1 MNNGTNLSIGQRVNY
16 NVAANKF
23 DCRHPALSLSG
34 EIIKSEFDGE
44 LAFRPD
50 SAHAAELFELGFDGD
65 ASAHDGLSLEW
76 ADSISA
82 E

>member
-1 MNNGTNLSIGQRVNY
+1 MKNGTTLTIGQRVSY
-16 NVAANKF
+16 NVAADKF

-50 SAHAAELFELGFDGD
+50 SSHVATLVKLGFDED
-65 ASAHDGLSLEW
+65 SLAADGIGLDW
-76 ADSISA
+76 AEVTAA